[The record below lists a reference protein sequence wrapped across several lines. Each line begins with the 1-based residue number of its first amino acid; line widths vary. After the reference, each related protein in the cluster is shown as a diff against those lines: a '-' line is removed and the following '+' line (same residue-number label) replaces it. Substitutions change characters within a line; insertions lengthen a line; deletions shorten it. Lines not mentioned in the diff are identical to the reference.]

1 VKFTHRISL
10 VTKIVDLKN
19 SFKIIVICL
28 FIITFIFSCAKK
40 ESKRLSVQS
49 SIRVEASFFRS
60 NCVLCH
66 GKEAEGGMIAGK
78 AIPSL
83 RTGDAVKK
91 TDQEIYDQIANGKNG
106 MPPFKYQLT
115 EPQIHN
121 MVRFIRD
128 LQKEDF

>member
-1 VKFTHRISL
+1 MDLNSRF
-10 VTKIVDLKN
+10 KIV
-19 SFKIIVICL
+19 VVCL
-28 FIITFIFSCAKK
+28 FILTFVFSCAKK
-40 ESKRLSVQS
+40 EPKQLSVQK

-66 GKEAEGGMIAGK
+66 GKEADGGELAGK
-78 AIPSL
+78 AVPSL
-83 RTGDAVKK
+83 RTGEAAQKSDA
-91 TDQEIYDQIANGKNG
+91 ELYDQIANGKNG

-115 EPQIHN
+115 EQQIRN